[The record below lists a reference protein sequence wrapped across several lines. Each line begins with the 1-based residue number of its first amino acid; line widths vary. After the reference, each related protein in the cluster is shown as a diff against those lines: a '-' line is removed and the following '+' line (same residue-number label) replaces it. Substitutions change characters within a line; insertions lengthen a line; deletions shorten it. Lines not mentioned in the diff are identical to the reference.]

1 MLDLKGI
8 GENIRRLRIENNYSQ
23 EELASKLYVSRQA
36 ISSWEIAK
44 TIPTI
49 DNIVMLK
56 DIFNINIDDLLLI
69 SKDISENVDNYFKYH
84 SRDYIILMILNN
96 EFEFNLID
104 NFYRLSND
112 ERLVALK
119 NILTKRIKGYSIYD
133 FNNILGIEE
142 RMYINKLSRRNK

>member
-49 DNIVMLK
+49 DNVVMLK

-69 SKDISENVDNYFKYH
+69 SNDISENVDNYFKYH
-84 SRDYIILMILNN
+84 SRDYIILTILNN
-96 EFEFNLID
+96 EFKFNLID

-112 ERLVALK
+112 ERLVVLK
-119 NILTKRIKGYSIYD
+119 NILSKRIKGYSIYD
-133 FNNILGIEE
+133 FNNILSIEE

>member
-49 DNIVMLK
+49 DNVVMLK

-69 SKDISENVDNYFKYH
+69 SNDISENVDNYFKYH

-96 EFEFNLID
+96 EFKFNLID

-112 ERLVALK
+112 ERLVVLK
-119 NILTKRIKGYSIYD
+119 NILSKRIKGYSIYD
-133 FNNILGIEE
+133 FNNILSIEE